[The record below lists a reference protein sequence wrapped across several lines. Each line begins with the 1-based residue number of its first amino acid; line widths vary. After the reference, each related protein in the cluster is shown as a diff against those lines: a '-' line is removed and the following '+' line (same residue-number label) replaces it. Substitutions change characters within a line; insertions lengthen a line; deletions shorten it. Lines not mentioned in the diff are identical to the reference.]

1 MFSEYK
7 QFKESSHLRAAFA
20 AMWKSLDFGT
30 KSMQNRDS
38 SCKPGWY
45 DEDKFVPWDKF
56 KGCQRPDNFNG
67 NWAALQYD
75 LIKAAYLHHMTAE
88 DIEAYLPESRKV
100 APVQQSSVV
109 VQLAPGVDHG
119 ITLQPDQIVQHY
131 PGNPVLHD
139 PVPQPGPSFLPLSV
153 DQPEQVD
160 NVVQPDREVQHD
172 HVVLPQPAVES
183 EYCLLPP
190 PVEYS
195 IQPIEI
201 EALPPPPQFEPN
213 TGGICV
219 DFQPCGTLTSL
230 DFDQLLSDTLNR
242 NLSEAVGED
251 LIFNFSNDIPAPV
264 AVAQSID
271 DDDAPLST
279 PDVCTGLPKP
289 NFIEHSDSTI
299 NNTGPK
305 TPDNNDIV
313 TNVMNTPGSLKR
325 KRSEHEVD
333 DHEEEKKQMSGGWL
347 GSIVENPS
355 QPTFG
360 LLQIL
365 GTKQYPIKD
374 DFAQLV
380 KASDGK
386 YVTWHVAIEKSKLKN
401 FLSLPMYSLI
411 EVKAATMVQGYRLF
425 IHDYDLVDD
434 TLDDEI
440 CLEDEL
446 IFLEKDWYME
456 VFKKKG
462 MVTET
467 GNRNK
472 EHDDFTATPITVMTR
487 SRTAQAK
494 KIRKETTGGFKCD
507 ICEKKFK
514 TDKTLIIHKNKYHG

>member
-1 MFSEYK
+1 
-7 QFKESSHLRAAFA
+7 
-20 AMWKSLDFGT
+20 
-30 KSMQNRDS
+30 
-38 SCKPGWY
+38 
-45 DEDKFVPWDKF
+45 
-56 KGCQRPDNFNG
+56 
-67 NWAALQYD
+67 
-75 LIKAAYLHHMTAE
+75 MTAE

-139 PVPQPGPSFLPLSV
+139 PVPQPGPSFLPQSV

-401 FLSLPMYSLI
+401 FLSLPTYSLI

-425 IHDYDLVDD
+425 IHDYDLVDN

-440 CLEDEL
+440 GLEEEL
-446 IFLEKDWYME
+446 IYLEKDWYME
-456 VFKKKG
+456 IF
-462 MVTET
+462 
-467 GNRNK
+467 R
-472 EHDDFTATPITVMTR
+472 
-487 SRTAQAK
+487 
-494 KIRKETTGGFKCD
+494 RKVW
-507 ICEKKFK
+507 
-514 TDKTLIIHKNKYHG
+514 